1 MAAVILVAGLVP
13 FDSGKTWFALGA
25 ALAARER
32 GLRVG
37 VFKPVAAHNLWY
49 SPRAVRKS
57 LELKLL
63 VGNDVLLYREKG
75 LVEDIGVSNPV
86 AVATAPPDPSAYAS
100 VGDYMRD
107 FEDVGRI
114 AVLSR
119 VYAFDERAHSHY
131 VHAENLRKMGA
142 RVRRLVEKMGGALG
156 AAPRSFAGLS
166 AYLTSNEVA
175 ANLDKCLRELERGRD
190 LVFVESFN
198 DAVAPYGA
206 LLESVDAAVIV
217 APGKAY
223 VYRDARKLRE
233 VSRKAFERWGVGWLP
248 HQLRFRLVE
257 TRLLGGNRL
266 RRQTLCAQ
274 AAQGVHRQNRQP
286 RSAIKAKLTRVAQH
300 GGQLQA
306 RRAVFAA
313 GAHAWTTSRQRCT
326 RKSLFF
332 TDPRSLN
339 L

>member
-63 VGNDVLLYREKG
+63 VGNDVLLYHEKG

-223 VYRDARKLRE
+223 VYLDARKLRE
-233 VSRKAFERWGVGWLP
+233 VSRKAFERWGWAG
-248 HQLRFRLVE
+248 FRTSYVFDSLKPDFSVE
-257 TRLLGGNRL
+257 TG
-266 RRQTLCAQ
+266 
-274 AAQGVHRQNRQP
+274 
-286 RSAIKAKLTRVAQH
+286 
-300 GGQLQA
+300 
-306 RRAVFAA
+306 FAA
-313 GAHAWTTSRQRCT
+313 KPSA
-326 RKSLFF
+326 RKPHREFIDKIASLVA
-332 TDPRSLN
+332 PSKRNSPE
-339 L
+339 